1 MPRTRLVW
9 LVAIIAAVGLLAAA
23 CGDDDDSSSGSG
35 DAPFETI
42 ADGTLTACSDI
53 PYRPFEFFEGDTPTG
68 FDMELG
74 RAIADNLGLDFAAS
88 DQEFDGIWLAPA
100 AGKCDV
106 VISAMTITP
115 ARQKAALFTKPYF
128 DASQSLLVRADEAD
142 QYPNL
147 AATADKTIG
156 VQTGTTGADYA
167 EANKPEGATIKEFDE
182 PAAMFLALQS
192 NDVDAVLQDIG
203 VNVYRAN
210 QDDRFAVV
218 AEFETNEQY
227 GIAASKDR
235 PEVIEAIDAELQE
248 LRDDGTYQE
257 IFDKWLPEDES

>member
-1 MPRTRLVW
+1 MPRPRLVW
-9 LVAIIAAVGLLAAA
+9 LVAIVAAVGLLAAA

-53 PYRPFEFFEGDTPTG
+53 PYEPFEFFDGDTPTG

-74 RAIADNLGLDFAAS
+74 RAIADNLGLEFEAS

-100 AGKCDV
+100 AGKCDL

-115 ARQKAALFTKPYF
+115 ERQEAALFGDPYF
-128 DASQSLLVRADEAD
+128 SANQSLLVRADEAD
-142 QYPNL
+142 QYPDL
-147 AATADKTIG
+147 AATEGKTIG
-156 VQTGTTGADYA
+156 VQTGTTGAAYA
-167 EANKPEGATIKEFDE
+167 EANKPSGATIKEFDE

-192 NDVDAVLQDIG
+192 NDIDAVLQDFP
-203 VNVYRAN
+203 VNLERAN

-218 AEFETNEQY
+218 AEFETDEQY
-227 GIAASKDR
+227 GFATSKDR
-235 PEVIEAIDAELQE
+235 TALMDAMNAELQE

-257 IFDKWLPEDES
+257 IFDEWFPKDES

>member
-1 MPRTRLVW
+1 MPRPRLVW
-9 LVAIIAAVGLLAAA
+9 LVAIVAAVALLAAA
-23 CGDDDDSSSGSG
+23 CGDDDDSSDSA
-35 DAPFETI
+35 DAPFPTI

-53 PYRPFEFFEGDTPTG
+53 PYKPFEFFEGDTPTG

-74 RAIADNLGLDFAAS
+74 REIAENLGLDFAAS

-115 ARQKAALFTKPYF
+115 KRQKAALFSDPYF
-128 DASQSLLVRADEAD
+128 DNNQSLLVRADEAD
-142 QYPNL
+142 QYPDL
-147 AATADKTIG
+147 AATEGKTIG

-182 PAAMFLALQS
+182 AAALFLALLS
-192 NDVDAVLQDIG
+192 NDVDAVLQDYP
-203 VNVYRAN
+203 VNVERAS
-210 QDDRFAVV
+210 QDDSFAVV
-218 AEFETNEQY
+218 AEFETDEQY
-227 GIAASKDR
+227 GFAASKDNTAL
-235 PEVIEAIDAELQE
+235 IEAMNAELQE

-257 IFDKWLPEDES
+257 LYDEWLPPEDS